1 MKKSLHFLLLSLVPG
16 FLIAQQTALTG
27 KSIQDSLVLSH
38 MPEWAKPVLEKSELV
53 KNYKIQRE
61 FNPYYFEGDFN
72 GDKLIDIAFF
82 VENTIDHTKGLMFIN
97 GGKNLVFIVGCGNA
111 TDMGSSITWAK
122 TWFVFRDRIARN
134 ASKKTLP
141 LKTPAI
147 LLKGSKETNLVVY
160 WSRNKYKTFL
170 QQY

>member
-1 MKKSLHFLLLSLVPG
+1 MKNMFNLFVTLLVSGFTLS
-16 FLIAQQTALTG
+16 QQTALTG

-82 VENTIDHTKGLMFIN
+82 VENTIDHSKGLMFIN

-122 TWFVFRDRIARN
+122 TWFIFRDRIVRN

>member
-1 MKKSLHFLLLSLVPG
+1 MFNLFVTLLVSGFTLS
-16 FLIAQQTALTG
+16 QQPALTG

-122 TWFVFRDRIARN
+122 TWFIFRDRIVRN

-147 LLKGSKETNLVVY
+147 LLNGSKETNLVVY

>member
-1 MKKSLHFLLLSLVPG
+1 
-16 FLIAQQTALTG
+16 
-27 KSIQDSLVLSH
+27 
-38 MPEWAKPVLEKSELV
+38 
-53 KNYKIQRE
+53 
-61 FNPYYFEGDFN
+61 
-72 GDKLIDIAFF
+72 
-82 VENTIDHTKGLMFIN
+82 
-97 GGKNLVFIVGCGNA
+97 
-111 TDMGSSITWAK
+111 MGSSITWAK
-122 TWFVFRDRIARN
+122 TWFIFRDRIVRN